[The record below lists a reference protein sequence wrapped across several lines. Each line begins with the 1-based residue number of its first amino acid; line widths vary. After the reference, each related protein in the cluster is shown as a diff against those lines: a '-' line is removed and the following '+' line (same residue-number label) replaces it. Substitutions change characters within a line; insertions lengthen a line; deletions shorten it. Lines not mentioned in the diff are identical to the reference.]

1 MAMGSLITY
10 LETEQRLFSEFPF
23 NEVDSLVLSTLCYFR
38 FEKAGVVVPCGSER
52 VLLHDA
58 VALSDWCDL
67 FAGCWLEDQGG
78 SSDFAHAIMASRR
91 YRYVEIGF
99 FVDEFSSAVEKQ
111 FSAITF
117 FLDSGACYLAFRGTD
132 GTIVGWKEDFNM
144 SFLPVIPSQRSAASY
159 VSGVASGTTGPLFL
173 GGHSKGGHLAE
184 FAALDADQP
193 VYERIF
199 SVYNHDGPSFAEDPS
214 PRMRTDEYA
223 CKLHKT
229 VPVDSLFGMVYEDRE
244 SFCVVDAESFSVFQ
258 HNPFSWIVEE
268 GRFKHLEDLST
279 GAMLIDDVFSNW
291 IRTKDKE
298 ECERFVEAA
307 FVMLCATEASTWAE
321 FQSQLVANI
330 ATMVGEG
337 GRLDSDTKRFL
348 LGTLAS
354 LGDAAGRELAGRL
367 QFAREF
373 LTTSHP
379 KKS

>member
-1 MAMGSLITY
+1 
-10 LETEQRLFSEFPF
+10 
-23 NEVDSLVLSTLCYFR
+23 
-38 FEKAGVVVPCGSER
+38 
-52 VLLHDA
+52 
-58 VALSDWCDL
+58 
-67 FAGCWLEDQGG
+67 
-78 SSDFAHAIMASRR
+78 
-91 YRYVEIGF
+91 
-99 FVDEFSSAVEKQ
+99 
-111 FSAITF
+111 
-117 FLDSGACYLAFRGTD
+117 
-132 GTIVGWKEDFNM
+132 M

-291 IRTKDKE
+291 SSSGLWRRRSSCFARPRLVPGLSSNRSLSRISPLWWGR
-298 ECERFVEAA
+298 AA
-307 FVMLCATEASTWAE
+307 VSIPTRSVSCW
-321 FQSQLVANI
+321 
-330 ATMVGEG
+330 
-337 GRLDSDTKRFL
+337 GRLL
-348 LGTLAS
+348 PLGMLRGES
-354 LGDAAGRELAGRL
+354 WLAGCSL
-367 QFAREF
+367 LENF
-373 LTTSHP
+373 
-379 KKS
+379 